1 MRSVPLRCYQRRTFH
16 TLQLK
21 LKLKLIKLYITI
33 LNLLTKRENGVKSGV
48 KLFPILDVIPDVEE
62 LMAEDNIHE
71 VHLTDAEE

>member
-1 MRSVPLRCYQRRTFH
+1 MAMYFAV
-16 TLQLK
+16 
-21 LKLKLIKLYITI
+21 

-71 VHLTDAEE
+71 VHLTNAEE